1 MTAVIKQFPPPS
13 DQWIASF
20 DLIRKPGGEMV
31 LILTDCRKTV
41 IEGKPTDP
49 ADKLDMLSECA
60 KEGAAEMKK
69 NAAGL
74 RKP

>member
-1 MTAVIKQFPPPS
+1 
-13 DQWIASF
+13 
-20 DLIRKPGGEMV
+20 MV